1 MKRTDLT
8 QRITQPKYKVGQF
21 VLNEYEVRELLARVA
36 EGTLDPKGIII
47 KDSIGVKSTI
57 DSRGVT
63 SNNLYGFDLAY
74 KLTIRKLK

>member
-8 QRITQPKYKVGQF
+8 QRITPPKYKVGQF

-57 DSRGVT
+57 D
-63 SNNLYGFDLAY
+63 
-74 KLTIRKLK
+74 